1 MIEQVQAEKLRGQI
15 DVADNANRPSA
26 FPQLVIGEGVQ
37 KSSFRAVIGIVPAV
51 GSLSG
56 FDLAFPD
63 LHAQRARYAQRQRVV
78 SLADREPTRAVL
90 PDHIGTA
97 LRVVYQHNAVAVRVE
112 RAADKAGYA
121 PDLLQVGRAA
131 KAQPVVERPDQV
143 QVGQLILLMLD
154 RAVVGGDDVAHIAL
168 RVDRFSN
175 PAEDILV
182 QELVGQTVQD
192 PERIA
197 QVHLKVE
204 DARHGQTRFA
214 GPSQHLRVGKDD
226 LLSGAAVKPQP
237 IGQVN
242 LAL

>member
-63 LHAQRARYAQRQRVV
+63 LHAQRACYPQRQRVV

-121 PDLLQVGRAA
+121 PDLEKVRRVTGFVRRAFDPDGDGIVLVNNPQSSA
-131 KAQPVVERPDQV
+131 DVVWQDRPS
-143 QVGQLILLMLD
+143 
-154 RAVVGGDDVAHIAL
+154 RFAVSQGYYALAL
-168 RVDRFSN
+168 RVARALGVEVGESEIES
-175 PAEDILV
+175 AEAAYRGYYADYGAEGAFLH
-182 QELVGQTVQD
+182 
-192 PERIA
+192 A
-197 QVHLKVE
+197 
-204 DARHGQTRFA
+204 F
-214 GPSQHLRVGKDD
+214 
-226 LLSGAAVKPQP
+226 LSL
-237 IGQVN
+237 IHISE
-242 LAL
+242 